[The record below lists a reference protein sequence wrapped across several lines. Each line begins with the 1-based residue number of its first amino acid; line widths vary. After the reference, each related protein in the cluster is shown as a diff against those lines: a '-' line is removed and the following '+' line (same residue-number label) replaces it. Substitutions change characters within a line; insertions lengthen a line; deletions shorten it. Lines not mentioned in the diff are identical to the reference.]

1 MIALVVADDTRPPGG
16 RVRTLARLGA
26 VRRPQ
31 CGPRS
36 SLAVDRRALLL
47 LCVAYTSLAER
58 RKAVGLSQGELA
70 TTLGIERSTVV
81 RWEAGK
87 TAPLPWVRPALAE
100 ALQVSGD
107 QLDDLLR
114 TDTEGGEAVDRRAF
128 AGLATALALAPLT
141 RSRHG
146 SQIGA
151 TQVRQLRARTARLR
165 RLDDHLG
172 GMDTYAVYTSE
183 MAATERLIKNAS
195 YSGAT
200 ARTLTGVLAEQA
212 QMAGWAAF
220 DAGRLADSRRHYRK
234 ALLAARE
241 SGDPG
246 LEGNSLAFIAYEKA
260 DSTTAAEW
268 TRSRST
274 S

>member
-1 MIALVVADDTRPPGG
+1 
-16 RVRTLARLGA
+16 
-26 VRRPQ
+26 
-31 CGPRS
+31 
-36 SLAVDRRALLL
+36 
-47 LCVAYTSLAER
+47 
-58 RKAVGLSQGELA
+58 
-70 TTLGIERSTVV
+70 
-81 RWEAGK
+81 
-87 TAPLPWVRPALAE
+87 
-100 ALQVSGD
+100 
-107 QLDDLLR
+107 
-114 TDTEGGEAVDRRAF
+114 
-128 AGLATALALAPLT
+128 
-141 RSRHG
+141 
-146 SQIGA
+146 
-151 TQVRQLRARTARLR
+151 
-165 RLDDHLG
+165 
-172 GMDTYAVYTSE
+172 MDTYAVYTSE